1 MNRTNVQA
9 FAFGIALT
17 TAIFFVYS
25 LFNQTFD
32 ASKNIKELEENNY
45 KVLTIGEYETLLTTI
60 DSYEKEKEKEEA
72 TNQEKNDKS
81 QENDNKKQN
90 SKTQKNKVDKTV
102 TINIT
107 EGMVLETI
115 ASELSRLGVIDD
127 QRSFINYFLKNDLD
141 RGIQL
146 GSYEIKSGMSY
157 QEIADLITR

>member
-25 LFNQTFD
+25 FFDQTSD
-32 ASKNIKELEENNY
+32 TSQSIKKLEENDY
-45 KVLTIGEYETLLTTI
+45 KVLTIGEYESLLTTI
-60 DSYEKEKEKEEA
+60 DSLEKEKKEA
-72 TNQEKNDKS
+72 SDQEKNDKN
-81 QENDNKKQN
+81 QENANKEQN
-90 SKTQKNKVDKTV
+90 SETQENKEVKTV
-102 TINIT
+102 TITIT

-115 ASELSRLGVIDD
+115 ASELSNLGVIDD
-127 QRSFINYFLKNDLD
+127 RTSFINYFLENDLD

-146 GSYEIKSGMSY
+146 GSYEIKSGISY